1 MLLIEIRNLK
11 SEYLKIRIPSN
22 IKFQAS
28 FEIAIV
34 NDTIRQ
40 GIYISND
47 FHTVTWSHES
57 KFHSF
62 FRSQS
67 SFLWQ
72 S

>member
-47 FHTVTWSHES
+47 FHTVT
-57 KFHSF
+57 
-62 FRSQS
+62 
-67 SFLWQ
+67 
-72 S
+72 